1 MTVIIILLAV
11 LTVVETAT
19 LTVCLLALRRRRA
32 QKDPAGADI
41 GAEKNTAEKPRPG
54 SIDEGVE
61 NIMQYAVRG
70 RTGLETDSERF

>member
-11 LTVVETAT
+11 LTAVETAT
-19 LTVCLLALRRRRA
+19 LAVCLLVIRRRRA

-41 GAEKNTAEKPRPG
+41 GAEKNTAEKPHPG
-54 SIDEGVE
+54 SIDEGFE

>member
-11 LTVVETAT
+11 LTAVETAT
-19 LTVCLLALRRRRA
+19 LAVCLPVIRRRRA

-41 GAEKNTAEKPRPG
+41 GAENNTAEKPHPG
-54 SIDEGVE
+54 SIDEGFE

-70 RTGLETDSERF
+70 RTGLEPDSERF

>member
-11 LTVVETAT
+11 LTAVETAT
-19 LTVCLLALRRRRA
+19 LTVCLLTLRHRKARKA
-32 QKDPAGADI
+32 PSGPKAAP
-41 GAEKNTAEKPRPG
+41 EKNTAEKPRPG